1 MCGIIGING
10 NFNHYKLLF
19 EGLKRLEY
27 RGYDSSGIAY
37 KDKEIKIIK
46 VPSSI
51 DTLKKECQEF
61 DSKVSLGHTRWATH
75 GKVNKENTH
84 PFISNHKLFCL
95 AHNGTIDNYLQIKEE
110 LLKENYFFNGETDS
124 EVIVNY
130 LEYLYLKKQD
140 VLKSIYLLDK
150 KLKGSYS
157 LLIISKVDDN
167 LYFLKNQTSLLISKE
182 KNGYLISSD
191 LYAFNKNVID
201 YYELKDH
208 EYGFVSQKEA
218 RVYLNQ
224 IKEKV
229 KYKKIKVDYEN
240 FSSINCFL
248 EKEIFECPRVIADLI
263 AHYIKKDKI
272 LLPNKLIDK
281 IIKAKTIFVIG
292 CGTSYHAGLIFK
304 RLLPNKN
311 IKVVLASEFIYEK
324 LTFDKDD
331 VFILISQ
338 SGETLDVIK
347 SYELIKDHFTI
358 GLTNNKESRIARKVD
373 INLDIMVK
381 KEISVASTK
390 AYFGEVVI
398 LELIAR
404 KINNKKVDDLKSL
417 PKYLEST
424 LERKEEALEL
434 AKEIS
439 KYSSLYF
446 LGKGIDYSLALECSL
461 KLKEVTYIHSE
472 AVYLGE
478 LKHGPLSLV
487 GKNFPSIIV
496 SSQKELKEVIETSKS
511 EITSR
516 GGKIFEITSP
526 FDYSLNY
533 LLIVLFG
540 DLLSLYVGRILKVNI
555 DKPRNLAKSVTV
567 E

>member
-1 MCGIIGING
+1 M
-10 NFNHYKLLF
+10 F
-19 EGLKRLEY
+19 EKS
-27 RGYDSSGIAY
+27 D
-37 KDKEIKIIK
+37 
-46 VPSSI
+46 
-51 DTLKKECQEF
+51 F
-61 DSKVSLGHTRWATH
+61 
-75 GKVNKENTH
+75 
-84 PFISNHKLFCL
+84 
-95 AHNGTIDNYLQIKEE
+95 
-110 LLKENYFFNGETDS
+110 
-124 EVIVNY
+124 
-130 LEYLYLKKQD
+130 
-140 VLKSIYLLDK
+140 KSIVYAVDTPLPCK
-150 KLKGSYS
+150 CYS
-157 LLIISKVDDN
+157 
-167 LYFLKNQTSLLISKE
+167 
-182 KNGYLISSD
+182 
-191 LYAFNKNVID
+191 
-201 YYELKDH
+201 
-208 EYGFVSQKEA
+208 
-218 RVYLNQ
+218 
-224 IKEKV
+224 
-229 KYKKIKVDYEN
+229 
-240 FSSINCFL
+240 
-248 EKEIFECPRVIADLI
+248 
-263 AHYIKKDKI
+263 
-272 LLPNKLIDK
+272 
-281 IIKAKTIFVIG
+281 
-292 CGTSYHAGLIFK
+292 
-304 RLLPNKN
+304 
-311 IKVVLASEFIYEK
+311 
-324 LTFDKDD
+324 
-331 VFILISQ
+331 
-338 SGETLDVIK
+338 
-347 SYELIKDHFTI
+347 
-358 GLTNNKESRIARKVD
+358 
-373 INLDIMVK
+373 MVK